1 MRASLTFKTLASLSR
16 RNWLRLKKKHVA
28 RKKNCDKLE
37 IRADLEN
44 YAPYKTMRGGVCYRN
59 QKPIGGNEDS
69 IYICADCAEHG
80 IKTYL
85 QLYGPLGESLRC
97 HKHGLIPSDGL
108 DDPYDDY

>member
-28 RKKNCDKLE
+28 RKKNCDKLK
-37 IRADLEN
+37 RSALTS
-44 YAPYKTMRGGVCYRN
+44 KTTRGGVCYRN